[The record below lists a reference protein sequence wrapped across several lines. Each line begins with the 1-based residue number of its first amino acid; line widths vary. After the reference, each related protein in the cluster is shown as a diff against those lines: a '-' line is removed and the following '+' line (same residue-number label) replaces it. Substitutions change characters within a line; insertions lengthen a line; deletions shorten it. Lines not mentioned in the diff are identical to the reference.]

1 MDKIK
6 RKKPLQIQKCGQ
18 FIITTEKYFPIRN

>member
-6 RKKPLQIQKCGQ
+6 RKKLWQIQKCGQ
-18 FIITTEKYFPIRN
+18 SIITTEKYFPIHN